1 MGFKEIA
8 AYSTSHH
15 ATLVAVSKT
24 KSNAQILALY
34 KQGQLDFGENRVQEM
49 LQKYEVLPKDIRWHQ
64 IGHLQKNKVKFIA
77 PFVHLIHSV
86 DSFELLEE
94 IDKQAK
100 KNNRTIACLL
110 QIHIAQEESKFGLS
124 FAQAKEILTG
134 NRLSDLQNVI
144 ISGFMGMATNTESQ
158 EQIEGEFKSL
168 YQFFLKIKESSKYAS
183 DMEWLSMGMSG
194 DYKIALACGSN
205 MLRIGSA
212 LFN

>member
-134 NRLSDLQNVI
+134 DRLSDLQNVI

-168 YQFFLKIKESSKYAS
+168 YQFYFKNKRKQQIRFGY
-183 DMEWLSMGMSG
+183 GMAFHG
-194 DYKIALACGSN
+194 NVGRL
-205 MLRIGSA
+205 
-212 LFN
+212 